1 MSSIRRAITDFC
13 FSIFLFSINVA
24 ISRFIECRPVES
36 TFPPPFPQILCAR
49 VCVCVCGRGVWGG
62 GGVQVRVCVCE

>member
-49 VCVCVCGRGVWGG
+49 VCVCVWE
-62 GGVQVRVCVCE
+62 GGVGRRGGASACLCM